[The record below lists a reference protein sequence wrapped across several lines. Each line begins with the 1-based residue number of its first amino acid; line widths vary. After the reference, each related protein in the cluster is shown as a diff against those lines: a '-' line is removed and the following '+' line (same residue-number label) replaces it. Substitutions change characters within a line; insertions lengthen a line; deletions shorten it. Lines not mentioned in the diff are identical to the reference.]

1 MGLIRSITKAVTSA
15 AGGAMA
21 DQWKE
26 YFYCEA
32 LETDVLVTKGKKRT
46 SKRSGGNNKGEDNI
60 ISNG

>member
-26 YFYCEA
+26 YFI
-32 LETDVLVTKGKKRT
+32 VRH
-46 SKRSGGNNKGEDNI
+46 
-60 ISNG
+60 